1 MQTSNSI
8 MSKQVRGRFLL
19 LAPVVAIPFV
29 LLFFWKMGVGKDL
42 SEAPRTEEDPVFPA
56 GLPDIVAHKGEN
68 LNKLEHYEK
77 ADRDSQRLKEL
88 IRHDPYYLE
97 PQGPIGYPDGDPE
110 VPAGHEAYDF
120 TPIGRQSGEQLSQE
134 IFKKLSDLQQ
144 ELESPATRRDT
155 DRFFPFDGHQGAT
168 NAPKKEMLDLLD
180 AHEAH
185 LDSLSS
191 DPSQDME
198 ILQLNAMLDKVLDI
212 QHPDRLRSR
221 AQHEENLEGVGAL
234 PVGHPLERA
243 QISVLA
249 AHGHERDTFRRA
261 FRFYS
266 LNDQGKLP
274 PEQGAIPAAVHGR
287 QELIDG
293 SYIKLHLMETVN
305 VAGKEVPKG
314 ALVFGQVRF
323 SPQRMDIKIK
333 HLRVGRSIL
342 PVDMQ
347 VHDLDGLPGVHV
359 PGDILR
365 QGIQESADRSVQE
378 LGMPSLD
385 PSWET
390 KAASL
395 GVQAAKRLMA
405 KRIKVKKVIMPAD
418 YRVLL
423 FDKKKTEKINKQ

>member
-1 MQTSNSI
+1 
-8 MSKQVRGRFLL
+8 
-19 LAPVVAIPFV
+19 
-29 LLFFWKMGVGKDL
+29 
-42 SEAPRTEEDPVFPA
+42 
-56 GLPDIVAHKGEN
+56 
-68 LNKLEHYEK
+68 
-77 ADRDSQRLKEL
+77 
-88 IRHDPYYLE
+88 
-97 PQGPIGYPDGDPE
+97 
-110 VPAGHEAYDF
+110 
-120 TPIGRQSGEQLSQE
+120 
-134 IFKKLSDLQQ
+134 
-144 ELESPATRRDT
+144 
-155 DRFFPFDGHQGAT
+155 
-168 NAPKKEMLDLLD
+168 
-180 AHEAH
+180 
-185 LDSLSS
+185 
-191 DPSQDME
+191 
-198 ILQLNAMLDKVLDI
+198 
-212 QHPDRLRSR
+212 
-221 AQHEENLEGVGAL
+221 
-234 PVGHPLERA
+234 
-243 QISVLA
+243 
-249 AHGHERDTFRRA
+249 
-261 FRFYS
+261 
-266 LNDQGKLP
+266 
-274 PEQGAIPAAVHGR
+274 
-287 QELIDG
+287 
-293 SYIKLHLMETVN
+293 METVN